1 VSRLTFRGWLRQQI
15 DRDDPVGDI
24 ARDSFDDRGR
34 IGRNWDT
41 LAQRLHAIRAEE
53 GVWAA
58 YGVAVGEF
66 LRDTQ
71 A

>member
-1 VSRLTFRGWLRQQI
+1 MSRLTFRGWLRQQI

-24 ARDSFDDRGR
+24 ARDSFDDRGW

-41 LAQRLHAIRAEE
+41 LAQRLHTLRAEE
-53 GVWAA
+53 GAWAA

-66 LRDTQ
+66 LHDTQ